1 MQLIVKWWE
10 IKDGQNN
17 KIFYKFQCFNTIEC
31 FSELIKI
38 AQIYF
43 SIMAH
48 YANVER
54 FFPWCSHKPK
64 RKRNISNWT
73 SFYYFKA
80 GVQFKKTSFMQLV

>member
-1 MQLIVKWWE
+1 M
-10 IKDGQNN
+10 G
-17 KIFYKFQCFNTIEC
+17 KITKYFTSFNTIEC

-54 FFPWCSHKPK
+54 FFP
-64 RKRNISNWT
+64 
-73 SFYYFKA
+73 
-80 GVQFKKTSFMQLV
+80 